1 MRSLI
6 RADLRRILSKP
17 GFYICP
23 AIFFAL
29 FLYGLF
35 SEPVE
40 YDSYYSSLDIQL
52 SYLYPFIVLLPVFT
66 CVYGD
71 EMRSGTMIS
80 AIGRGLSRT
89 KVILAKFID
98 TLILSLGFCLF
109 FLLMDQITFD
119 RFSVV
124 LTKVQIL
131 RVFSA
136 YAASWLQILGFCT
149 FAAVFVYLTWNT
161 SVGIVAMLIS
171 IAFSKLIL
179 DWLQTHTRL
188 PFYDVTFIGQA
199 DQARRQFD
207 AGNFWIHH
215 ILFVLLWYALFLVVS
230 ALIFNRKELEL

>member
-1 MRSLI
+1 MRRLI

-23 AIFFAL
+23 VILFAL
-29 FLYGLF
+29 FIYGLF
-35 SEPVE
+35 TDPIE
-40 YDSYYSSLDIQL
+40 YDSYYASLDLQL
-52 SYLYPFIVLLPVFT
+52 SYVYPFFVLLPVFT

-71 EMRSGTMIS
+71 ELRSGTMIP

-98 TLILSLGFCLF
+98 TLILSLAFCLF

-124 LTKVQIL
+124 LTKVQTL

-136 YAASWLQILGFCT
+136 YAAAWLQILGFCA
-149 FAAVFVYLTWNT
+149 FAAIFVYLTWNS
-161 SVGIVAMLIS
+161 SVGLVVGLIS
-171 IAFSKLIL
+171 ISFSKMIL
-179 DWLQTHTRL
+179 DWLQSHTHL
-188 PFYDVTFIGQA
+188 PFYDITLMGQA

-207 AGNFWIHH
+207 AGNIWVHH
-215 ILFVLLWYALFLVVS
+215 LLFVLLWYALFLTVS